1 MIVAVRID
9 LTTCFTEA
17 TAMCASTVTNDA
29 PVGKTLGNAR
39 ALTSVFSGRSAY
51 GFGVSVRVFLDLVML
66 QASKLVGRSVTG
78 LVGGLVGW
86 LATNL

>member
-1 MIVAVRID
+1 
-9 LTTCFTEA
+9 
-17 TAMCASTVTNDA
+17 MCASTVTNDA